1 MTAYIVVLHTVS
13 LIFSDYLVVV
23 LCFAV
28 VICDRSHFCLSCL
41 GTLVLLL
48 EKLYLTLQSFD
59 LDRNRWR
66 LFQKRVVRT
75 NFDIY
80 VVFSR
85 FRLRPMF
92 CLLNVASGPGLSI
105 LARLSLSVFSND
117 YFLCNLNP
125 LFYSNFHVRQI
136 LLIE

>member
-28 VICDRSHFCLSCL
+28 VIFDRSHFCLSCL

-59 LDRNRWR
+59 LERNRWR

-80 VVFSR
+80 ILFSR
-85 FRLRPMF
+85 FRVRPMF
-92 CLLNVASGPGLSI
+92 CLLSVDSGPGLSI
-105 LARLSLSVFSND
+105 LARLSLLVFSND
-117 YFLCNLNP
+117 YFLCNFNP
-125 LFYSNFHVRQI
+125 LFYSNVHVRQI
-136 LLIE
+136 L